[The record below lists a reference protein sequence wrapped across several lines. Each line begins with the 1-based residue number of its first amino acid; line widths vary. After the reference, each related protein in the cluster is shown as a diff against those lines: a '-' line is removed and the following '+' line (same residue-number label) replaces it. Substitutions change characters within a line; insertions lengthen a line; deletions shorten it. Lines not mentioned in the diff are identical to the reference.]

1 MEKKDLKELE
11 KLEREFEKYLK
22 KDNKGDFKIRM
33 LLDGKK
39 ELKKKIKK

>member
-33 LLDGKK
+33 L
-39 ELKKKIKK
+39 